1 MMDEG
6 WGSVIRLRLTPALLD
21 FGGGSPGFRFLFP
34 FLGWRERRA
43 EQRDISSRYLY
54 LESRTEIPAS
64 GGQNVLGIVVTI

>member
-21 FGGGSPGFRFLFP
+21 FGGRSLVCGSCIP

-54 LESRTEIPAS
+54 LESRNEIPAS
-64 GGQNVLGIVVTI
+64 GGQNLLGIVVTI